1 MDSLHK
7 LFSYIE
13 LKKLQFLPVVI
24 LVTAGLIISFAYI
37 DNFAYASEHEI
48 VTAEIYG
55 NQTKV
60 IIKNEFSTTTTKRDV
75 IINEMIENFALTW
88 DFANSTLVTQ
98 FQEDEEQV
106 LRNRFEAKAE
116 IRDCTTDTL
125 LNLEFILDTT
135 DRNEIVDALVD
146 ITQLTKSKIGRSFKF
161 KNYDV
166 NEIDIRVTIT
176 EDKSKF
182 QISFCEDRA
191 RFSLNT
197 IEEAEILVTI
207 SKMTG
212 LEQFEIITRWIV
224 EDTREQAKV
233 EFVIGMNV
241 TEIKEEAEKVL
252 SQAEQQMAKVED
264 TFGAVQEGG
273 DVGGSCLI
281 ATAAFDSELAPQ
293 IQSLRE
299 TRDSIVMQTQSG
311 KAFMNSFN
319 QFYYSFSPTIADW
332 ERENPVFK
340 SAVKATIFPLITSL
354 SILNYLDIDSEIE
367 MLGYGISIILL
378 NIGMYFAVP
387 AIFIIKIKKK
397 FKRFL

>member
-1 MDSLHK
+1 M
-7 LFSYIE
+7 
-13 LKKLQFLPVVI
+13 QFLPVVI
-24 LVTAGLIISFAYI
+24 LVTAGLIIAFAYI
-37 DNFAYASEHEI
+37 DNFAYASEHET

-60 IIKNEFSTTTTKRDV
+60 IIKNEFSTTTTKRDM
-75 IINEMIENFALTW
+75 IINEMVENFALTW

-98 FQEDEEQV
+98 FKEAEEKGEK

-116 IRDCTTDTL
+116 IQDCTTDTL
-125 LNLEFILDTT
+125 VNLEFILDIT

-146 ITQLTKSKIGRSFKF
+146 ITQLSKSKIGRSFKF
-161 KNYDV
+161 KNYDAK
-166 NEIDIRVTIT
+166 EIDIRVTLT

-182 QISFCEDRA
+182 QISFCKDRA

-197 IEEAEILVTI
+197 LDEGEILVTI

-212 LEQFEIITRWIV
+212 LEQSEIISRWTV
-224 EDTREQAKV
+224 DDTREQAKV
-233 EFVIGMNV
+233 EFKLAKNATV
-241 TEIKEEAEKVL
+241 IKEEAEQVL

-273 DVGGSCLI
+273 DVTGGCLI
-281 ATAAFDSELAPQ
+281 ATATYGSELAPQ
-293 IQSLRE
+293 VQSLRE
-299 TRDSIVMQTQSG
+299 LRDNIVLNTSSG
-311 KAFMNSFN
+311 TTFMTTFN

-332 ERENPVFK
+332 EKQNQPFK
-340 SAVKATIFPLITSL
+340 EIVKLTITPLLTSL
-354 SILNYLDIDSEIE
+354 SILNYVDINSDNE

>member
-1 MDSLHK
+1 
-7 LFSYIE
+7 
-13 LKKLQFLPVVI
+13 
-24 LVTAGLIISFAYI
+24 
-37 DNFAYASEHEI
+37 
-48 VTAEIYG
+48 
-55 NQTKV
+55 V
-60 IIKNEFSTTTTKRDV
+60 IIKNEFSTTTTKRDM
-75 IINEMIENFALTW
+75 IISEMVENFALTW

-106 LRNRFEAKAE
+106 LRNRFAAKAE

-182 QISFCEDRA
+182 QISFCDDRA

-212 LEQFEIITRWIV
+212 LEQSEIISRWIV

-233 EFVIGMNV
+233 EFVIGKNATVM
-241 TEIKEEAEKVL
+241 KEEAEQVL

-273 DVGGSCLI
+273 DVTGGCLI
-281 ATAAFDSELAPQ
+281 ATATYGSELAPQ
-293 IQSLRE
+293 VQSLRE
-299 TRDSIVMQTQSG
+299 LRDNIVLNTSSG
-311 KAFMNSFN
+311 TTFMTTFN

-332 ERENPVFK
+332 EKQNQPFK
-340 SAVKATIFPLITSL
+340 EIVKLTITPLLTSL
-354 SILNYLDIDSEIE
+354 SILNYVDIDSDNE
-367 MLGYGISIILL
+367 MLVYGISIILL

-397 FKRFL
+397 FK

>member
-1 MDSLHK
+1 M
-7 LFSYIE
+7 E
-13 LKKLQFLPVVI
+13 LRKLQFLSVVI
-24 LVTAGLIISFAYI
+24 LVTVGLIVAFAYI
-37 DNFAYASEHEI
+37 DNFAYANEHEI
-48 VTAEIYG
+48 VTAEFYG

-75 IINEMIENFALTW
+75 IISEMVENFALTW

-98 FQEDEEQV
+98 FHEDEGQV

-116 IRDCTTDTL
+116 IRDCITDTL

-135 DRNEIVDALVD
+135 DRNEIVYALVD

-166 NEIDIRVTIT
+166 NEIDIRVTLT

-212 LEQFEIITRWIV
+212 LEQSEIINRWV
-224 EDTREQAKV
+224 VDDTREQAKV
-233 EFVIGMNV
+233 KFVIGKNV

-299 TRDSIVMQTQSG
+299 TRDNVVMQTQSG
-311 KAFMNSFN
+311 KAFMNTFN

-332 ERENPVFK
+332 ERENLVFK
-340 SAVKATIFPLITSL
+340 SAVKATIFPLIASL
-354 SILNYLDIDSEIE
+354 SILNYVDIDSDNE
-367 MLGYGISIILL
+367 MVVYGISIILL

-387 AIFIIKIKKK
+387 VIFIIKIKKK
-397 FKRFL
+397 FK

>member
-1 MDSLHK
+1 M
-7 LFSYIE
+7 E
-13 LKKLQFLPVVI
+13 LRKLQFLPVVI
-24 LVTAGLIISFAYI
+24 LVTVGLIVAFAYI
-37 DNFAYASEHEI
+37 DNFAYANEHEI

-75 IINEMIENFALTW
+75 IINEMVENFALTW

-98 FQEDEEQV
+98 FHEDEGQV

-116 IRDCTTDTL
+116 IRDCITDTL

-166 NEIDIRVTIT
+166 NEIDIRVTLT

-212 LEQFEIITRWIV
+212 LEQSEIITRWIV

-233 EFVIGMNV
+233 EFAIGKNV

-252 SQAEQQMAKVED
+252 SQAEQQMAKVESS
-264 TFGAVQEGG
+264 FEAVQEGG

-397 FKRFL
+397 FK